1 MRVAYYKYCI
11 VYFYIY
17 NTVTYTPPRSSDTR
31 TGDGVERS
39 EKLRINFLARKT
51 RQAVR
56 EELSHVDHRVRGKP
70 GARFEIRRILIFF
83 VS

>member
-1 MRVAYYKYCI
+1 MRVAYYCI
-11 VYFYIY
+11 VYLYIY
-17 NTVTYTPPRSSDTR
+17 NTVTHTPPRSSDTR

-39 EKLRINFLARKT
+39 EKLRMSRFLARKT